1 MWTMQL
7 NCHDASLAIKH
18 VFDHFQSVI
27 ITYGTLSQIDL
38 YPRLLHF
45 NHVISHSFTLSMTKD
60 LYVPWFRLM
69 EGMAYNSI
77 VKHLSDSD
85 TIVS

>member
-7 NCHDASLAIKH
+7 SCHDASFAIKH
-18 VFDHFQSVI
+18 VFDHFQYVI

-38 YPRLLHF
+38 YPRLLYF

-60 LYVPWFRLM
+60 FICPMFRLM
-69 EGMAYNSI
+69 EGMACNSI

-85 TIVS
+85 TFVS